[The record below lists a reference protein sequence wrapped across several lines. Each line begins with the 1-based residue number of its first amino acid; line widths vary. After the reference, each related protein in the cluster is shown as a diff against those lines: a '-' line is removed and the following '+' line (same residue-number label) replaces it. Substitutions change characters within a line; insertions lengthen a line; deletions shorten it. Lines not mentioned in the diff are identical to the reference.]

1 MTWLNVLARN
11 RRTCVRICGIFWQF
25 SSRIDGL
32 YSLYYVHYSQK
43 WQEKAYIHMYVT
55 ITT

>member
-1 MTWLNVLARN
+1 MG
-11 RRTCVRICGIFWQF
+11 IGGIFMAIFF
-25 SSRIDGL
+25 SILYGL